1 MLFQTLPFFWVL
13 WIKESVLISKLLRG
27 YFNIKP
33 VKPRIMITWGVS
45 VVLKNLF
52 TLYPLSELSL
62 KQLTYKLIALIALTT
77 TARA

>member
-1 MLFQTLPFFWVL
+1 
-13 WIKESVLISKLLRG
+13 
-27 YFNIKP
+27 
-33 VKPRIMITWGVS
+33 MITWGVS
-45 VVLKNLF
+45 VVLKILF